1 MGGDMKKHLKGGGTV
16 INETVGRI
24 GEPGLSRR
32 CTATLQLG
40 ISGMAEVGR
49 PGGALGSGTSRAGG
63 RLEVALGWHDYMS
76 HSCPACDVLSKFQ
89 VAKITK

>member
-1 MGGDMKKHLKGGGTV
+1 MGGDTKKHLKGGGTI
-16 INETVGRI
+16 INEPVGRM
-24 GEPGLSRR
+24 GEPGFSRR

-49 PGGALGSGTSRAGG
+49 PGRALGSCTGTAEA
-63 RLEVALGWHDYMS
+63 RLEIALGWHGYMS